1 MILNESHCLVFL
13 LIPEGSKINRFSKLP
28 QLWNLHYHTLM
39 TLKCHHCLLH
49 PFGKY
54 PKYTRNVVIYA
65 FLIFPYIRNYVFHSL
80 TAFGFGGGTGV
91 WIQGFTYS
99 TISWPQSTPA
109 TDLHIYSFI
118 HSFIWNNKH
127 FNYEWLQ
134 VLQNSKSQK
143 VLTKE

>member
-65 FLIFPYIRNYVFHSL
+65 FLIYSIHKELCVSFPDSFLFWWWYWGLNS
-80 TAFGFGGGTGV
+80 G
-91 WIQGFTYS
+91 
-99 TISWPQSTPA
+99 
-109 TDLHIYSFI
+109 LHIFHHFMTPVHPCNRFTHIFI
-118 HSFIWNNKH
+118 HSFIHMK
-127 FNYEWLQ
+127 
-134 VLQNSKSQK
+134 
-143 VLTKE
+143 